1 MNRTHRPNHIA
12 LSTRPPAAR
21 ISRRAAAL
29 CVLLAALALYWGAPA
44 ATAQAQELK
53 VGVVVFLSG
62 PAAGPFGI
70 PAQNGS
76 QVVVDAINAGAL
88 PAPYNTGKGI
98 AGMKVSTVFIDEAGG
113 TAKQVE
119 EYRNLVQR
127 QGVNVVVGYISSG
140 DCLAVAPVA
149 EEMKTLTILGDCG
162 TPRIFED
169 ADYHYV
175 FRSRPHATMDNVSA
189 ARYLLDLK
197 PDLKTYAG
205 INQNYAW
212 GQDSWNDFTAA
223 MKVLQP
229 EARVTSEQFP
239 KLFAGQFSSEI
250 SALLLTRSD
259 AIHSSLWGGDLESF
273 VFQATARGLD
283 RRSLLVFTA
292 GEPYMFRLGKSLP
305 DGVIIGARGPYG
317 LFAHKTPLNTWFR
330 TEYMKRFN
338 EPPVYA
344 SYVLGQSFLALK
356 KAYETA
362 QKAAGGKA
370 PDQEQVIKAL
380 EHMEFEAFGSTVK
393 MALGKGHQAVS
404 EAAVGRFKFDEAK
417 GESTL
422 VDVKYYT
429 AECTSPPEGVK
440 SVDWIL
446 GGMKGAK
453 CN

>member
-1 MNRTHRPNHIA
+1 MNPFR
-12 LSTRPPAAR
+12 LSPLRN
-21 ISRRAAAL
+21 
-29 CVLLAALALYWGAPA
+29 APA
-44 ATAQAQELK
+44 RSSSFQRRIAVVVAVFAAIGMLWSVAAPAQAQQELK

-76 QVVVDAINAGAL
+76 QLVVDAINAGTL

-98 AGMKVSTVFIDEAGG
+98 AGMHVTPVFIDEAGG

-149 EEMKTLTILGDCG
+149 EEMKTLTVLGDCG
-162 TPRIFED
+162 TPRVFED

-189 ARYLLDLK
+189 ARYLLDIK
-197 PDLKTYAG
+197 PELKTYAG

-212 GQDSWNDFTAA
+212 GQDSWNDFNAA
-223 MKVLQP
+223 MKTLQP
-229 EARVTSEQFP
+229 EAKVTSEQFP

-283 RRSLLVFTA
+283 KRSLLVFTA
-292 GEPYMFRLGKSLP
+292 GEPYMFRLGKALP

-317 LFAHKTPLNTWFR
+317 LFAHSTPLNNWFR
-330 TEYMKRFN
+330 TEYQKRF
-338 EPPVYA
+338 EVPPVYA

-356 KAYETA
+356 KAYESA
-362 QKAAGGKA
+362 MKANGGKA
-370 PDQEQVIKAL
+370 PNQEQVIKA
-380 EHMEFEAFGSTVK
+380 MEYMEYEAFGSTIK
-393 MALGKGHQAVS
+393 MGLGKGHQAVS

-417 GESTL
+417 GESML
-422 VDVKYYT
+422 VDIKYYA
-429 AECTSPPEGVK
+429 AECVNPPDGVN